1 MGTHSQCFLFL
12 FFSRHLTVPT
22 IQPIVET
29 ELYLVQLL
37 KKRGLPAQNKRTK
50 EDNE

>member
-1 MGTHSQCFLFL
+1 MFSLSFL
-12 FFSRHLTVPT
+12 SRHLTVPT
-22 IQPIVET
+22 IQPIVEI